1 MTLFILYWQ
10 VENDTVSAK
19 EYGLG
24 VLIFSVVVFVLF
36 FLASGFGNTLFARSI
51 SDPLGKILTA
61 VEQVKKGN
69 YNTQVKVVSN
79 DEIGILGDATN
90 QMIRG
95 LQEKEMVQ
103 ILNAYFQEMDT
114 AIKARSG
121 LILQFLGDEIYAVFG
136 APVPCLNHA
145 EQAFLTALEM
155 TQGLVRLNKRFA
167 SQGWP
172 VLSHGIG
179 IHTGKAVAAS
189 IGSPDR
195 LSYLLVGD
203 TINLA
208 SRLQSLT
215 RSLDARII
223 ISADTVDCLPPHLIQ
238 ENLLKHSQSVQV
250 KGRKVKIDIYLI
262 S

>member
-1 MTLFILYWQ
+1 
-10 VENDTVSAK
+10 
-19 EYGLG
+19 
-24 VLIFSVVVFVLF
+24 
-36 FLASGFGNTLFARSI
+36 
-51 SDPLGKILTA
+51 
-61 VEQVKKGN
+61 
-69 YNTQVKVVSN
+69 
-79 DEIGILGDATN
+79 
-90 QMIRG
+90 
-95 LQEKEMVQ
+95 
-103 ILNAYFQEMDT
+103 
-114 AIKARSG
+114 
-121 LILQFLGDEIYAVFG
+121 
-136 APVPCLNHA
+136 
-145 EQAFLTALEM
+145 
-155 TQGLVRLNKRFA
+155 
-167 SQGWP
+167 
-172 VLSHGIG
+172 
-179 IHTGKAVAAS
+179 VAAS